1 MNQPMNQP
9 AGHDF
14 DQDLARALAQDRA
27 VPVPGFAARAVL
39 AIQADRRRRAF
50 LRWGSA
56 LTTAAACFLAVF
68 VLQGGADDALAQ
80 RARALAASD
89 ESAQL
94 SDILGFADELSV
106 LTPVI
111 DRHSV
116 VDVLINPDL

>member
-1 MNQPMNQP
+1 M
-9 AGHDF
+9 
-14 DQDLARALAQDRA
+14 R
-27 VPVPGFAARAVL
+27 
-39 AIQADRRRRAF
+39 
-50 LRWGSA
+50 
-56 LTTAAACFLAVF
+56 TTRSKAAAP
-68 VLQGGADDALAQ
+68 Q

>member
-1 MNQPMNQP
+1 MNQP

-14 DQDLARALAQDRA
+14 DQDLARALAQARA

-39 AIQADRRRRAF
+39 AIQADRRRRTV

-94 SDILGFADELSV
+94 SDILGLADELSV